1 MNNDRGKHPVTAETA
16 LKTLE
21 VALEEEWNDS
31 ATREEPLPEDLRDSV
46 TCLERGRLVLAAGLR
61 FRTATYEEHHSDDEE
76 YRMAARNG
84 GVIPLAIQDRMHAE
98 RHAAENQLT
107 LDIDVKE

>member
-1 MNNDRGKHPVTAETA
+1 MSNDQGKHPVTAEVA

-21 VALEEEWNDS
+21 LALEEEWNDTAIS
-31 ATREEPLPEDLRDSV
+31 GEPLPEDLRDSV
-46 TCLERGRLVLAAGLR
+46 ACLEWGRSVLATGLR
-61 FRTATYEEHHSDDEE
+61 FPAATYEDRHSDDEE

-84 GVIPLAIQDRMHAE
+84 GVIPLAVQERMHAE

-107 LDIDVKE
+107 LDIDVEE